1 MDVQKNLSGKGNA
14 NTDNTGGSAKVVVVF
29 RELAPYMLACLRATA
44 AQSGHELLVLCLP
57 VNPEAPFDFGQQPGL
72 RIVDRSKF
80 SARELEQHIR
90 QAKPD
95 IVFIADWTNKS
106 VLRAAWKLRKDFF
119 LATGFDNHW
128 TGSIKQ
134 RLLAL
139 GASMVFPRLFRHLF
153 IPGSPQRSFAKKLGF
168 GDHQIT
174 EGAYTADTALFESF
188 ASAHMPA
195 KEAHFPHRFLC
206 VARYIPAKGLDLLWE
221 AFAEA
226 KAEHP
231 CDWQLWCAGT
241 GPLWDSRVSHP
252 DIRHLGFV
260 QPAEMGA
267 VVAETGVFVLPS
279 NFEPWGVVVHE
290 YAAAGYPLLL
300 SDAVGAASA
309 FLLPEQNGFPFEA
322 GNKAALKACL
332 LRIMK
337 MNDAALVRMAAA
349 SRAQAATNSP
359 EIWALRFLNM
369 GKSVSGKH

>member
-1 MDVQKNLSGKGNA
+1 M
-14 NTDNTGGSAKVVVVF
+14 VVVF

-128 TGSIKQ
+128 TGSFKQ

-153 IPGSPQRSFAKKLGF
+153 IPGSPQRSFARRLGF
-168 GDHQIT
+168 SDQQIT
-174 EGAYTADTALFESF
+174 EGAYTADTALYESF

-195 KEAHFPHRFLC
+195 KEAQFPHRFLC

-231 CDWQLWCAGT
+231 CDWELWCAGT
-241 GPLWDSRVSHP
+241 GTLWDSRVAHP

-309 FLLPEQNGFPFEA
+309 FLLPEQNGLLFEA

-332 LRIMK
+332 LRIMR
-337 MNDAALVRMAAA
+337 MDDAELVRMAAA